1 MELGDIIMAM
11 KWIKHIRGIK
21 FSFKSTP
28 KYKKYNKMEMDGVD
42 DGVDAASDDGYI

>member
-1 MELGDIIMAM
+1 MHKGNELL
-11 KWIKHIRGIK
+11 
-21 FSFKSTP
+21 FKSTP